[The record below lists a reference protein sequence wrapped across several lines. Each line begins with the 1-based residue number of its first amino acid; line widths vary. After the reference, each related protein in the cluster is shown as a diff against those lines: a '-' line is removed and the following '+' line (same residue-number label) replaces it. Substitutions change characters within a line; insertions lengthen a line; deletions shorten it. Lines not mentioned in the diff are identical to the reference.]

1 MAYDENLVQRLR
13 THLDGVPGL
22 TEKKMFGGVG
32 FMVNGNMACGVHKQ
46 YFIARLS
53 TEHYEQAMM
62 KPHVKPF
69 DITGRPMKGWIMVSA
84 EGIGSEDDLK
94 EWIQQGVTLAR
105 SLPWK

>member
-1 MAYDENLVQRLR
+1 MAYEENLAQRLR
-13 THLDGVPGL
+13 THLAGVPGL

-32 FMVNGNMACGVHKQ
+32 FMANGNMACGVHKQ
-46 YFIARLS
+46 YCIARLS
-53 TEHYEQAMM
+53 AGHYEQAMR

-69 DITGRPMKGWIMVSA
+69 DIMGRPMKGWIMVTA

-94 EWIQQGVTLAR
+94 EWIQRDVTLAR

>member
-13 THLDGVPGL
+13 THLAGIPGL

-32 FMVNGNMACGVHKQ
+32 FMVNGNMTCGVHKQ

-53 TEHYEQAMM
+53 PEHYEQAMR
-62 KPHVKPF
+62 KPNVKTF

-94 EWIQQGVTLAR
+94 EWIKQGVTLAQSMPR
-105 SLPWK
+105 K